1 MILKRNDEVISRNGT
16 FKGIVN
22 DLVWLGFERDI
33 ITWVEMVEK
42 SQPGTASSH
51 EYRRLNGD
59 LWSLNR
65 ENYPRRMLGDN

>member
-1 MILKRNDEVISRNGT
+1 MILKRNDEVISRIGT
-16 FKGIVN
+16 FSGLRAELI
-22 DLVWLGFERDI
+22 WLGFERDI
-33 ITWVEMVEK
+33 ISWLTLVEM
-42 SQPGTASSH
+42 SQPGTVSSY